1 MSQHDF
7 NIANQLTPNHR
18 TDLNNALV
26 ALATNSSG
34 ATEPTTT
41 YANMFW
47 YDSSAN
53 TLKIRNEADS
63 DWISLGYVDQSTG
76 KFSIFDDTLVVS
88 TSGVERHTI
97 GDQALSRWEG
107 GTATSESLVS
117 PSKVWAAITSF
128 TGARVYTSSETS
140 YADGDNTYTF
150 THGLG
155 SLPTHITVYA
165 VCKTSEGGYSVGDH
179 VALNTTGADVRN
191 DLSYRGVFVAVTDT
205 DIDVEVGQNIV
216 LKRRGSQSS
225 VTLTPANWR
234 LLVKASL

>member
-18 TDLNNALV
+18 ADLNKALV

-34 ATEPTTT
+34 STEPTTT

-47 YDSSAN
+47 YDSSAS
-53 TLKIRNEADS
+53 TLKIRDEADS
-63 DWISLGYVDQSTG
+63 NWISLGYVDQSTG
-76 KFSIFDDTLVVS
+76 QFSIFDDTAVVNA
-88 TSGVERHTI
+88 SGVQQHTI
-97 GDQALSRWEG
+97 GDQTTATWEG

-128 TGARVYTSSETS
+128 TGDRVYTSSETS
-140 YADGDNTYTF
+140 YADGNNTYTF

-155 SLPTHITVYA
+155 DLPTHITVYA

-191 DLSYRGVFVAVTDT
+191 DLGYRGVFVAVTAT
-205 DIDVEVGQNIV
+205 DIDVEVGQNII
-216 LKRRGSQSS
+216 LKTRGSQSI
-225 VTLTPANWR
+225 TALTPANWR

>member
-18 TDLNNALV
+18 IDLNNALV
-26 ALATNSSG
+26 ALASNSSG
-34 ATEPTTT
+34 ASEPSTT

-53 TLKIRNEADS
+53 TLKIRNEANS
-63 DWISLGYVDQSTG
+63 GWISLGYVDQPTG

-128 TGARVYTSSETS
+128 SDDRVYTSAETS
-140 YADGDNTYTF
+140 YADGNNTYTF

-155 SLPTHITVYA
+155 DLPTHLTVYA
-165 VCKTSEGGYSVGDH
+165 VCKTAEGGYSVGDH
-179 VALNTTGADVRN
+179 VALNTTGGDIRN
-191 DLSYRGVFVAVTDT
+191 DLGFRGVFVTATST
-205 DIDVEVGQNIV
+205 EIDVEVGQNIV
-216 LKRRGSQSS
+216 LKTRGSQSIT
-225 VTLTPANWR
+225 VLTPANWR